1 MPVKTT
7 DATPTPEDAVPGSVS
22 GPVPG
27 VAGPV
32 PFEVDKEPAFP
43 VGPGADSRRGRGRG
57 RERGRGHGGEGGVLN
72 VFSHGILILWALLV
86 VMPLLWAVMTSFK
99 TDDAILS
106 SPWSLPNG
114 LHFENWARAWS
125 QAHMGDYFL
134 NTILVVAGS
143 VTGTLLLGSMAA
155 YVLARFEFPGNR
167 FVYYLFVAGMG
178 FPIMLALVPL
188 FFVMDNIGLLNT
200 LHGLI
205 LVYIAYSLPFT
216 VFFLTAF
223 FRTLPTSVAEAALI
237 DGASHTRTFFQVM
250 LPMARPGLI
259 SVGIFN
265 FLGQWNQYML
275 PTVLNSEKDHKVLSQ
290 GLVELATSQG
300 YKGDWSGLFAGLVMA
315 MLPVLAAYLVFQR
328 QVVAGLT
335 AGAVK

>member
-1 MPVKTT
+1 MKTT
-7 DATPTPEDAVPGSVS
+7 DTPPTGGATIPAPRDG
-22 GPVPG
+22 
-27 VAGPV
+27 AGPAV
-32 PFEVDKEPAFP
+32 RKTAGAPGKEKRSE
-43 VGPGADSRRGRGRG
+43 GA
-57 RERGRGHGGEGGVLN
+57 VLN
-72 VFSHGILILWALLV
+72 VFSHGVLIIWAVMV

-99 TDDAILS
+99 TDKAIFT
-106 SPWSLPNG
+106 SPWALPDA
-114 LHFENWARAWS
+114 LHFENWARAWTE
-125 QAHMGDYFL
+125 AHMSEYFL
-134 NTILVVAGS
+134 NTLIVVGGSLV
-143 VTGTLLLGSMAA
+143 GTLLLGSMAA

-167 FVYYLFVAGMG
+167 FLYFLFIGGMS
-178 FPIMLALVPL
+178 FPIILALVPL
-188 FFVMDNIGLLNT
+188 FYVMQNMALLNT

-223 FRTLPTSVAEAALI
+223 FRTLPSSVAEAACI

-265 FLGQWNQYML
+265 FLGQWNQYLL
-275 PTVLNSEKDHKVLSQ
+275 PTVLNTNPENKVLSQ
-290 GLVELATSQG
+290 GLVQLAVSQG

-315 MLPVLAAYLVFQR
+315 MLPVLAAYVVFQR